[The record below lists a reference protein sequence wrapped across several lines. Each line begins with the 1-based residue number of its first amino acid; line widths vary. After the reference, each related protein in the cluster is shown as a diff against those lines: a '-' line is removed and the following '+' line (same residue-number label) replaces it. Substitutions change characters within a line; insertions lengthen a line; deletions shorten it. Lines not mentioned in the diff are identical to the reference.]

1 MQDLKQLLSDCGAL
15 LDGHFQLTSGR
26 HSDRYVEKF
35 RLIEQ
40 PRYLDEAAR
49 AMVEGIDP
57 DSINIVLGAAV
68 GGILIAGAVARLLDR
83 RTMFTERVNGVMT
96 LRRGFELTPKDRVL
110 IVEDIISTG
119 GSVVELIDVAKAS
132 GATTVTLLSHQK
144 RFSACLSPVGNRK
157 NVPSARRGFQFKIEA
172 GQARNNSRYSVAE
185 PTRTQLL
192 SYSN

>member
-1 MQDLKQLLSDCGAL
+1 MQDLKQILSDCGAL

-132 GATTVTLLSHQK
+132 GATTVQVS
-144 RFSACLSPVGNRK
+144 CLVDRTVDGIDFV
-157 NVPSARRGFQFKIEA
+157 VPSKALLRMPIASWEPEECPLCKAGIPVQNRGRSGKK
-172 GQARNNSRYSVAE
+172 
-185 PTRTQLL
+185 
-192 SYSN
+192 